1 MNIAEALTR
10 LSVPECGT
18 VSKASSQPVLHTWPG
33 PSFMLEKLPGYERKT
48 WDKSLSVKKS
58 ETIFFLKQ
66 GWHDNFSC
74 VKKKKKSNTI
84 CLEIYYHCCYYLGL
98 IENLYLRPLY
108 IVFVYRGLSCYENLE
123 VFTYFFVS
131 SSDFQDVT
139 QL

>member
-1 MNIAEALTR
+1 MT
-10 LSVPECGT
+10 T
-18 VSKASSQPVLHTWPG
+18 FHVL
-33 PSFMLEKLPGYERKT
+33 
-48 WDKSLSVKKS
+48 
-58 ETIFFLKQ
+58 
-66 GWHDNFSC
+66 
-74 VKKKKKSNTI
+74 KKKKKSNTI

-139 QL
+139 QLWISMWFLWSCAASIFLERFETFVFIMPARFFSVRKQKSSWTQGDRKNEEEMKTKRKIFD